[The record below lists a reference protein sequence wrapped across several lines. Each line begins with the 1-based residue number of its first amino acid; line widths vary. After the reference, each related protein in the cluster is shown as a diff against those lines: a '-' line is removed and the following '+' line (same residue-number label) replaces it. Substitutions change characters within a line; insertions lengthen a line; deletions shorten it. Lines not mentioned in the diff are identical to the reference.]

1 MKDFDAE
8 ALLNSISGLK
18 NVIEWYI
25 EQNKIPVDSVIRV
38 GDTVRIK
45 ENYIFPRERGK
56 TFTVT
61 EIVFDNIPPDGSE
74 FYVLGDWLGH
84 GVWDKYIE
92 KVVDTRGAKR

>member
-45 ENYIFPRERGK
+45 ENYMFPRERGK

-61 EIVFDNIPPDGSE
+61 EVVFDDRFRDWSE
-74 FYVLGDWLGH
+74 FYVRGDRLGY
-84 GVWDKYIE
+84 GVWDEFID